1 VGWGT
6 REDDEE
12 EEERGLLLDLL
23 PSTSALEAMDTLE
36 GDTQGTY
43 TFVQKEKKLKKKCS
57 DT

>member
-12 EEERGLLLDLL
+12 RGLLLLDLL

-43 TFVQKEKKLKKKCS
+43 TCS
-57 DT
+57 DKGKKVEK